1 MEVIGIPPALI
12 TLAMIFA
19 QSNHLDN
26 PTVGVTGVVFVLLFF
41 SPSPNVLVSEEDS
54 VFLQC
59 SLKSGFF
66 NKSLKR

>member
-1 MEVIGIPPALI
+1 MNIPFTFI
-12 TLAMIFA
+12 TLAVIFT

-41 SPSPNVLVSEEDS
+41 SPKPNVLVSEEDN

-59 SLKSGFF
+59 SLKSAFF
-66 NKSLKR
+66 SKSLKR